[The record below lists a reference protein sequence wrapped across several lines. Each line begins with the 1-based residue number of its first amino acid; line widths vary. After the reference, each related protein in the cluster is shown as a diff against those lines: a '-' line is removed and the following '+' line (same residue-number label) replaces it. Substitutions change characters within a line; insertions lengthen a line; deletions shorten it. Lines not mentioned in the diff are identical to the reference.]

1 MKRRSSNVRIIAGK
15 FKGSKIPFKASRF
28 IRPTT
33 NKTKETIFSWLVN
46 DIKGSKCLDM
56 FAGTGSLGIEA
67 ISRGAD
73 FVFFAEKNRKMC
85 EELYKTVI
93 KLKIKHKS
101 EILAVDSMRFPFEKK
116 ITKPL
121 DIVFVDPPFRLN
133 LLKKS
138 LDLIEQKNLISNKT
152 VVCCEIEKEREH
164 QEIVSGW
171 DMIKSK
177 VSGQSRFCLLK
188 KK

>member
-1 MKRRSSNVRIIAGK
+1 MKRRSSNVRIVAGK
-15 FKGSKIPFKASRF
+15 FKGLKIPFKASRY

-33 NKTKETIFSWLVN
+33 NRTKETIFSWLVK

-85 EELYKTVI
+85 EELYKTII
-93 KLKIKHKS
+93 KLKINHKT
-101 EILAVDSMRFPFEKK
+101 EILTVDSMKFPFEKK
-116 ITKPL
+116 IIEPL
-121 DIVFVDPPFRLN
+121 DIIFVDPPFRLN

-138 LDLIEQKNLISNKT
+138 LDLINQKNLITSKT
-152 VVCCEIEKEREH
+152 IVCCEIEKEKEP
-164 QEIVSGW
+164 EDILSGW

-177 VSGQSRFCLLK
+177 VAGQSRFCLLQK
-188 KK
+188 K